1 MWVIMKHQALS
12 VHNELT
18 MPARDIVRAYICDS
32 QSVSK
37 LSHLL
42 FFYTSWKYLSATVGC
57 KVPNTRFLGHKNQ
70 VKILTKYLTIS
81 EEFWEI
87 LDPLPDIHK
96 MSDIL
101 QNSQVF
107 RVSLNIVKNSQNWS
121 KFRVWVFPDVV
132 DSLLAFEP
140 EVMNLQEWDW
150 NQ

>member
-1 MWVIMKHQALS
+1 
-12 VHNELT
+12 
-18 MPARDIVRAYICDS
+18 
-32 QSVSK
+32 
-37 LSHLL
+37 
-42 FFYTSWKYLSATVGC
+42 
-57 KVPNTRFLGHKNQ
+57 
-70 VKILTKYLTIS
+70 
-81 EEFWEI
+81 